1 LKFTAFELGGL
12 EFYRQDPRKFEIR
25 ATGSLLVG
33 EEGAG
38 HHRPNSGEGGIGGG
52 GGLAHE
58 HQELK
63 ARPGVG
69 LGGRGGDRRWVS
81 HGGRG
86 GGGGELVGGRL
97 PREEGGQV
105 LVQQLQQE
113 ERKLL
118 GWLGRSEEGR
128 RDELNGN
135 RNLPA
140 RR

>member
-1 LKFTAFELGGL
+1 VRGG
-12 EFYRQDPRKFEIR
+12 
-25 ATGSLLVG
+25 V
-33 EEGAG
+33 
-38 HHRPNSGEGGIGGG
+38 GGG

-81 HGGRG
+81 HGGQSG
-86 GGGGELVGGRL
+86 GGDELVGERL
-97 PREEGGQV
+97 PGEEGGKV

-113 ERKLL
+113 KRKLL
-118 GWLGRSEEGR
+118 GWLDRSEEGR
-128 RDELNGN
+128 KDGFD
-135 RNLPA
+135 RNKSSPA

>member
-1 LKFTAFELGGL
+1 LNWGAL
-12 EFYRQDPRKFEIR
+12 ESCRQDPRKFEIR
-25 ATGSLLVG
+25 AIGSLPVG

-38 HHRPNSGEGGIGGG
+38 HRRPNSGEGR
-52 GGLAHE
+52 

-69 LGGRGGDRRWVS
+69 LGGKGGDRRWVS

-86 GGGGELVGGRL
+86 GDRRKLIGGRL
-97 PREEGGQV
+97 PGEEGGQ
-105 LVQQLQQE
+105 LPVQQLQQK

-128 RDELNGN
+128 RDELDGN
-135 RNLPA
+135 RNSPA